1 MRGIYPFI
9 ILLMLTGP
17 AFVEGA
23 QIRIGVSVLP
33 LESLVQEIGG
43 DQVEVRS
50 LQEEGDSCSVFE
62 PRPSAISWL
71 STARMF
77 FRVGAGYESVIIGK
91 LESQFPGMAVKD
103 LRSAVEVLP
112 LENHEGHH
120 HHHHGHVC
128 EACHEG
134 EDSTDPHIWLDPV
147 RLAVLAEYIAVEL
160 GKVLPESKLSF
171 QEAAKAF
178 QKRALGVHG
187 DLQHQLSEFEG
198 RGFYIYHP
206 ALGYFAQRFGL
217 RQVTIAGS
225 SQGPSARELHA
236 LIGQAKQDRVKT
248 IFVQPQESTRHA
260 EIVAQAIGAELVTI
274 DPMGMDLL
282 DNLSRIGEA
291 LSESFGKE

>member
-1 MRGIYPFI
+1 MRGIYPLF
-9 ILLMLTGP
+9 ILLMLAGSGML
-17 AFVEGA
+17 EGA
-23 QIRIGVSVLP
+23 PIRIGVSVLP
-33 LESLVQEIGG
+33 LESLVKEIGG

-71 STARMF
+71 SGARMF
-77 FRVGAGYESVIIGK
+77 FRVGAGYESVIVGK
-91 LESQFPGMAVKD
+91 LESQFPGMAIKD
-103 LRSAVEVLP
+103 LRSVVQVLS
-112 LENHEGHH
+112 LEDHEGHH
-120 HHHHGHVC
+120 HHGHAC

-147 RLAVLAEYIAVEL
+147 RLAAMAEYVAVEL

-171 QEAAKAF
+171 QKAAKAF
-178 QKRALGVHG
+178 QSEALGIHE
-187 DLQHQLSEFEG
+187 DLQNQFRQFEG

-217 RQVTIAGS
+217 HQITIAVS

-236 LIGQAKQDRVKT
+236 LIGQAKRDNVKT

-260 EIVAQAIGAELVTI
+260 EIVAEAIGADLVTI
-274 DPMGMDLL
+274 DPMAMDLL
-282 DNLSRIGEA
+282 DNLSRIGKA
-291 LSESFGKE
+291 LSASFDKE